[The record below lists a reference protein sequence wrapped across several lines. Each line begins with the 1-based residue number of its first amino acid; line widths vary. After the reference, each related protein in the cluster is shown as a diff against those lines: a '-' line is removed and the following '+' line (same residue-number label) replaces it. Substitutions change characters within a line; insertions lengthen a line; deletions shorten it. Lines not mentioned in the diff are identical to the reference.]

1 MEFID
6 WRLASK
12 EKLKEY
18 ELMKNAITGI
28 PEEIQLLEDDAR
40 RIRAAS
46 TDATPVQG
54 GGSAREDMLLDNIVR
69 REELKWKLEDAKK
82 RVKRV
87 EDGLAL
93 LSDDERLVIYRLF
106 IHPMRGNV
114 ERLREELCLQDD
126 RSVYKRRDKALY
138 KFTIAM
144 YGAVV

>member
-1 MEFID
+1 MD
-6 WRLASK
+6 WRSEA
-12 EKLKEY
+12 EDKLKKY
-18 ELMKNAITGI
+18 ELMKNAVAGIT
-28 PEEIQLLEDDAR
+28 EEIKMLEGDAR

-54 GGSAREDMLLDNIVR
+54 GGSTREDMLLTNVVR
-69 REELKWKLEDAKK
+69 REELKLKLEDAQK

-93 LSDDERLVIYRLF
+93 LSDDERLVLYRLL
-106 IHPMRGNV
+106 IHPMRRNV
-114 ERLREELCLQDD
+114 ERLREELGLEDD
-126 RSVYKRRDKALY
+126 RSVYKRRDKALN

>member
-1 MEFID
+1 MN
-6 WRLASK
+6 WRSEA
-12 EKLKEY
+12 EDKLKKY
-18 ELMKNAITGI
+18 ELIKNAVAGMQ
-28 PEEIQLLEDDAR
+28 EEIKMLEDNAM

-93 LSDDERLVIYRLF
+93 LSDDERLVLYRLCM
-106 IHPMRGNV
+106 HPMRGNV

-126 RSVYKRRDKALY
+126 RSVYKRRDKALN
-138 KFTIAM
+138 KFTIAI

>member
-1 MEFID
+1 MFVN
-6 WRLASK
+6 WRSEA
-12 EKLKEY
+12 EDKLKKY
-18 ELMKNAITGI
+18 ELIKNAVAGMQ
-28 PEEIQLLEDDAR
+28 EEIKMLEDNAR

-54 GGSAREDMLLDNIVR
+54 GGSAREDMLLTNIVR
-69 REELKWKLEDAKK
+69 REELKWKLEDAEK

-114 ERLREELCLQDD
+114 ERMREELCLQDD

-144 YGAVV
+144 YGDVV

>member
-1 MEFID
+1 MEFMD
-6 WRLASK
+6 WRFASK

-69 REELKWKLEDAKK
+69 REELKWKLEDAKR

-93 LSDDERLVIYRLF
+93 LSDDERLVLYRLF

-114 ERLREELCLQDD
+114 ERLREELGLEDD
-126 RSVYKRRDKALY
+126 RSVYKRRDKALH

-144 YGAVV
+144 YGAIV